1 MAISISDVTSNL
13 TTTDGVV
20 TGDGA
25 FDDLM
30 EAVNTQLKNQFD
42 LGRITGTDYAN
53 VYLGAMQFAI
63 QNAVQFTLGEQ
74 NANKQAALID
84 KQATTEEKKA
94 LDVVSST
101 TVRNTQST
109 NDTAL
114 KTAQTTLTTNQGATE
129 LKKALDVV
137 STTSVRDT
145 QSGNDTLLKTAQIT
159 LANNQADTELKQAL
173 NISAN
178 TVKIEADIIDK
189 TLATKAEL
197 RISEQKLISEKITNG
212 EEINQYIWEI
222 EYAEDPD
229 NTYTFTT
236 IQNLTEN
243 DVISLRNFDPHV
255 AGYTVQS
262 VVLNQVTN
270 IRTAGTSLAEVSIQ
284 KAEGEVAVLA
294 QKEITEYAQTEKT
307 DKSAPTT
314 TSIMGRQ
321 SSLYERQANGFEWDA
336 KNTHNKNKVDYEK
349 ALVLNDGV
357 ITPGFTITDPTS

>member
-129 LKKALDVV
+129 LKKALNIV
-137 STTSVRDT
+137 SDT
-145 QSGNDTLLKTAQIT
+145 ATKDQQKLLFEEQTT
-159 LANNQADTELKQAL
+159 LADNQADTELKQAL

-314 TSIMGRQ
+314 TSIIGRQ

>member
-13 TTTDGVV
+13 TTTNGVV

-63 QNAVQFTLGEQ
+63 QNAVQFTLTKGQ
-74 NANKQAALID
+74 TD
-84 KQATTEEKKA
+84 
-94 LDVVSST
+94 
-101 TVRNTQST
+101 
-109 NDTAL
+109 
-114 KTAQTTLTTNQGATE
+114 AQTDGILSDTINKKLT
-129 LKKALDVV
+129 
-137 STTSVRDT
+137 
-145 QSGNDTLLKTAQIT
+145 
-159 LANNQADTELKQAL
+159 
-173 NISAN
+173 
-178 TVKIEADIIDK
+178 
-189 TLATKAEL
+189 TKAEL
-197 RISEQKLISEKITNG
+197 YISEQKLISEKITNG

-294 QKEITEYAQTEKT
+294 QKEVTEYAQTEKT
-307 DKSAPTT
+307 DKSAPTS

-321 SSLYERQANGFEWDA
+321 GSLYEKQANGFEWDA
-336 KNTHNKNKVDYEK
+336 KNTHNKNTIDYEK
-349 ALVLNDGV
+349 ALILNDGTL
-357 ITPGFTITDPTS
+357 TPGFSITNPTS

>member
-94 LDVVSST
+94 LDVVS
-101 TVRNTQST
+101 
-109 NDTAL
+109 
-114 KTAQTTLTTNQGATE
+114 
-129 LKKALDVV
+129 
-137 STTSVRDT
+137 TTSVRDT

-159 LANNQADTELKQAL
+159 LATNQGATELKRALNIVSDTATKDQQKLLFEEQTTLADNQADTELKQAL

-314 TSIMGRQ
+314 TSIIGRQ

>member
-114 KTAQTTLTTNQGATE
+114 KTAQTTLATIQGA
-129 LKKALDVV
+129 
-137 STTSVRDT
+137 
-145 QSGNDTLLKTAQIT
+145 
-159 LANNQADTELKQAL
+159 TELKQAL

-314 TSIMGRQ
+314 TSIIGRQ

>member
-94 LDVVSST
+94 LDVVS
-101 TVRNTQST
+101 
-109 NDTAL
+109 
-114 KTAQTTLTTNQGATE
+114 
-129 LKKALDVV
+129 
-137 STTSVRDT
+137 TTSVRDT

-159 LANNQADTELKQAL
+159 LATNQADTELKQAL

-270 IRTAGTSLAEVSIQ
+270 IRTAGTSLAEASIQ

-294 QKEITEYAQTEKT
+294 QKEVTEYAQTEKT
-307 DKSAPTT
+307 DKSAPTS

-321 SSLYERQANGFEWDA
+321 GSLYEKQANGFEWDA
-336 KNTHNKNKVDYEK
+336 KNTHNKNTIDYEK